1 MNEGKELVGIE
12 LCIDDDKKALTAAEA
27 LDKARIRADGKPLF
41 TLACTPTFCG
51 FVSPSDGGL
60 VALEGPKKDKFD
72 VADVFELR
80 CFCEDFEL
88 RWVREGKSGRAVTV
102 TEEEP
107 GDQNNPKFFKRLGQ
121 YILWGKGAK
130 RDGGIRLF
138 EHRVGELP
146 VPIPVNQGER
156 AYLSFVEYFLE
167 DKYGNMTW
175 HSERLTG
182 FSSSTSEPGA

>member
-1 MNEGKELVGIE
+1 MNEGKELVGVE
-12 LCIDDDKKALTAAEA
+12 LCIHKEACDVGEAIKKAIECSRGKDDKSPF
-27 LDKARIRADGKPLF
+27 I
-41 TLACTPTFCG
+41 LAYTPTFCG

-60 VALEGPKKDKFD
+60 VALEGPKKDNFD

-107 GDQNNPKFFKRLGQ
+107 GDQNNPKFFKRPGQ
-121 YILWGKGAK
+121 YILWGKGAQ
-130 RDGGIRLF
+130 RDGSIRLF

-156 AYLSFVEYFLE
+156 AYLSFVEYFRE
-167 DKYGNMTW
+167 DKYGNMAW

-182 FSSSTSEPGA
+182 LK